1 VRSPLTSLAAT
12 RSAALDRHRGNGRA
26 REDGDRRSRRPDDHE
41 AAADRGPLGG
51 SAITGAAFT
60 GPHQLTLV
68 EGGRA
73 ALWRLDVSRCFSGGC
88 RPVRHG
94 RSAAGL
100 GDAAGHPY
108 SPAQLT
114 IRAVTSTDSAPL
126 LAVTSEAT
134 GLITLAGG
142 QSRTL
147 DLVPGAVTI
156 RRAGGG
162 SLSAIDCNGGDPAV
176 HGGPAPDAVRLT
188 IRQQEH
194 VVCTFQSGPGGQAAG
209 ARAGGAA
216 ALPGGFPHRARRAG
230 RDAANALAGPHSRNP
245 FSAFTEG
252 STADHVLATATAFA
266 LACALGGLLYVTLP
280 RLLRGCVRPGRRQ
293 AYPLRRAARPPRPR
307 S

>member
-1 VRSPLTSLAAT
+1 MST
-12 RSAALDRHRGNGRA
+12 
-26 REDGDRRSRRPDDHE
+26 
-41 AAADRGPLGG
+41 AADRGPLGG

-73 ALWRLDVSRCFSGGC
+73 LWRLDVSRCFSGGC
-88 RPVRHG
+88 SPVRRG

-114 IRAVTSTDSAPL
+114 MRALTSADSPSPL
-126 LAVTSEAT
+126 ALSSAQT
-134 GLITLAGG
+134 GLVTLGGG
-142 QSRTL
+142 QSRTV
-147 DLVPGAVTI
+147 DLVPGEVTI
-156 RRAGGG
+156 RRAGDQ
-162 SLSAIDCNGGDPAV
+162 SLSGIDCNGGDPAV

-194 VVCTFQSGPGGQAAG
+194 VVCTFQSGPAGQAAG
-209 ARAGGAA
+209 GGPAGGAA
-216 ALPGGFPHRARRAG
+216 AAPGGSSAG
-230 RDAANALAGPHSRNP
+230 AAQDSGDAARALAEPHARNP

-252 STADHVLATATAFA
+252 STGDRVLATAIAFA

-280 RLLRGCVRPGRRQ
+280 RLLRVRGRG
-293 AYPLRRAARPPRPR
+293 
-307 S
+307 